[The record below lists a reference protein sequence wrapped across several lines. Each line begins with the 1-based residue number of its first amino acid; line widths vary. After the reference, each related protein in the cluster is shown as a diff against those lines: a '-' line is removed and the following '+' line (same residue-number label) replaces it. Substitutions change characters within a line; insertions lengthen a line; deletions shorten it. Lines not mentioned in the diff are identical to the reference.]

1 MGIYTSLKFKAKIK
15 PEYVN
20 ALTEVLEAYS
30 WDDTECPLFQEWK
43 NMYRAVFIPWGDQSQ
58 LRPEWDEEFEKHRHS
73 KFIDGYWSVITA
85 LKGYLEFEVFYKM
98 LKEMSEHIE
107 YYITWHECEAQER
120 IWK

>member
-30 WDDTECPLFQEWK
+30 WEDTECPLFQEWK

-73 KFIDGYWSVITA
+73 KFVDGYWSVITA
-85 LKGYLEFEVFYKM
+85 LKGYLEFEVFYEM